1 MPGYLGNFPNAYF
14 KKKCKCVTNGLILV
28 IETKCQ
34 EIDRII
40 SPFLDKSIIVQNRA
54 ITIEYDKFLETL
66 MNNLLNCMMAHQHKE
81 ITNITLRDMRN
92 RLSVLQLMNLTAVS
106 NLYQELINLEK
117 YILDFDDN
125 LNLRNCWRTKL
136 WHSLN
141 FEKPS

>member
-1 MPGYLGNFPNAYF
+1 
-14 KKKCKCVTNGLILV
+14 
-28 IETKCQ
+28 
-34 EIDRII
+34 
-40 SPFLDKSIIVQNRA
+40 
-54 ITIEYDKFLETL
+54 
-66 MNNLLNCMMAHQHKE
+66 MMAHQHKE